1 MESKKNG
8 TNELIYKK
16 IQIQNRNRLTD
27 VANKLLVTRAPGWG
41 EINWNPGVDIYT
53 LICIK

>member
-8 TNELIYKK
+8 TSELIYNK
-16 IQIQNRNRLTD
+16 IQTQNRNRLTD
-27 VANKLLVTRAPGWG
+27 VANKLLVTRGQGWG

>member
-8 TNELIYKK
+8 TSELIYNK
-16 IQIQNRNRLTD
+16 IQTQNRNRLTD
-27 VANKLLVTRAPGWG
+27 VANKLLVTRGQGWE